1 MGNENS
7 KGSELTKNGT
17 IPEKHE
23 NGSVNGLSATII
35 SNGLEI
41 EVNSETTVLQ
51 NGEPLSLNLSTDSVE
66 PDFVVVESDAQPAE
80 AQIVNEIPE
89 PTIQKEEVKKS
100 KREKGRLFG
109 KMFKKK
115 AEPPADVE
123 SVQEKETSK
132 DDQTDS
138 PENPPAVDPQPEL
151 NSSGEETTTKI
162 IIEHQEEAGH
172 PHQRAET
179 STQTDRKT
187 EADISTQT
195 GDDDDTTVNS
205 EGPVEVVVITEST
218 KTEEDLL
225 DESAITIAEEAIEE
239 TANTERSDNQTAEII
254 IEEVVVTENNVYEN
268 IMFRAERVEVTD
280 NFEMS
285 HCNPEE
291 ESINGPEDKILVEE
305 NKSEETVPLEVSSS
319 LPKVVA
325 DCIEAVFAAVS
336 ESTDYTA
343 INTSEPQPEPQP
355 GVDEVITEDNGEGA
369 GDMSADVVLIETTE
383 PEHNVVT
390 PEAGEENGVPPLDEE
405 SVTTVM
411 ETISEA
417 AHEETDPTPANHN
430 TSVEEPPGLLETEI
444 VIMEGSA
451 HEEVTSDDAVV
462 VGDVPEM
469 SDQDKLS
476 PATDKEPETAD
487 KSEPSPVII
496 SEDDVI
502 AEAAIDVL
510 SQEFEPNATTPQEP
524 AADNG
529 SPVEE
534 EVITVTV
541 FVPLSEE
548 QEISLTIPED
558 PVEETVIPFKDQT
571 AEEMNEEAIEALSN
585 ELETVPVSLE
595 EATTIQ
601 ESSTEEVIKV
611 VISEEPLEERDMA
624 EGKTEES
631 EDVLAQTESSET
643 LEQIPLISEEP
654 AEEIPSP
661 CDEDT
666 TTEVLESIV
675 ESVVEAIS
683 EKPEVTEN
691 VVEEPENV
699 HEDAP
704 PMEATEE
711 SEPCVSVQEELMEE
725 NVSQTET
732 LLEDPDKNVP
742 PVADVEVLESIEPTD
757 ENPVDSEERVEESEP
772 QPNSEVLML
781 ILKTTEDKVT
791 EEIHHKTDNSG
802 DVSGATEENS
812 EVETLDEPVAECVE
826 AVLESTVEEII
837 GEEAECNLAT
847 SEEVIPE
854 TTGEEAECNLA
865 TSEEVIPEIIG
876 EEAVEE
882 PPALFETE
890 IVIMEGSAYEELTSD
905 DAVVV
910 GDVPEMSDQDKLSPA
925 TEKEPETADK
935 SEPSP
940 VIISE
945 DDVIAEA
952 AIDVL
957 SQEFE
962 PNATTPQEPA
972 ADNGSPVE
980 EEVITVTVFVPLSEE
995 QEISLTIPEDPVE
1008 ETVIP
1013 FKDQTAEEMNEEAIE
1028 ALSNEA

>member
-66 PDFVVVESDAQPAE
+66 PDFVVVESDAQLAE
-80 AQIVNEIPE
+80 AQIVPEIPE
-89 PTIQKEEVKKS
+89 PPIQKEEVKKS
-100 KREKGRLFG
+100 KQEKGRLFG

-138 PENPPAVDPQPEL
+138 PESPPAVEPQPEL
-151 NSSGEETTTKI
+151 NSSGEEATTKI

-172 PHQRAET
+172 PHQKAET

-205 EGPVEVVVITEST
+205 EGPVEVVVITESA

-225 DESAITIAEEAIEE
+225 DESAITIAEEAVEE
-239 TANTERSDNQTAEII
+239 TANTEPSDNQTAEII
-254 IEEVVVTENNVYEN
+254 FEEVVVTENNVYEN

-280 NFEMS
+280 NFEIS

-291 ESINGPEDKILVEE
+291 ESINGPEDKMLVEE

-325 DCIEAVFAAVS
+325 DCVEAVFAAVS

-343 INTSEPQPEPQP
+343 VNTSEPQPEPLP
-355 GVDEVITEDNGEGA
+355 GADEVITEDNGEGA
-369 GDMSADVVLIETTE
+369 EDMSADVMLIETSE
-383 PEHNVVT
+383 PEPNVVT

-417 AHEETDPTPANHN
+417 AHEETDPTPANHD
-430 TSVEEPPGLLETEI
+430 TSVEEPPALLETEI
-444 VIMEGSA
+444 VIMEESAHEVVTSDDTVAVGDVPEISEQDPPANQDTSVEELPALLKTEILIKEESA
-451 HEEVTSDDAVV
+451 HEEVTTDDAVA

-476 PATDKEPETAD
+476 PETDKEPETAD
-487 KSEPSPVII
+487 KSEPSPAII
-496 SEDDVI
+496 SEDDEVI

-541 FVPLSEE
+541 FVPLSGE

-558 PVEETVIPFKDQT
+558 PVEETIIPFKDQT

-585 ELETVPVSLE
+585 EIETVPESLE

-601 ESSTEEVIKV
+601 VSSTEEVDEV
-611 VISEEPLEERDMA
+611 AISEEPLEESDMA

-631 EDVLAQTESSET
+631 EDVLAQTESTETSER
-643 LEQIPLISEEP
+643 IPLISEEP

-666 TTEVLESIV
+666 TTEMLESIV

-683 EKPEVTEN
+683 EKLEVTEN
-691 VVEEPENV
+691 IVEEPENV
-699 HEDAP
+699 HVDAP

-732 LLEDPDKNVP
+732 LLEDPDKDVP

-757 ENPVDSEERVEESEP
+757 ANPVDSEERVEESEP

-781 ILKTTEDKVT
+781 ILETTEDKVT
-791 EEIHHKTDNSG
+791 EEIPHKTDNSG
-802 DVSGATEENS
+802 DVSGVTEENS
-812 EVETLDEPVAECVE
+812 EVETLTLDCVE
-826 AVLESTVEEII
+826 AVLESIVEGII
-837 GEEAECNLAT
+837 A
-847 SEEVIPE
+847 
-854 TTGEEAECNLA
+854 EEAECNLA
-865 TSEEVIPEIIG
+865 TSEEVIPEIIR
-876 EEAVEE
+876 
-882 PPALFETE
+882 
-890 IVIMEGSAYEELTSD
+890 
-905 DAVVV
+905 
-910 GDVPEMSDQDKLSPA
+910 
-925 TEKEPETADK
+925 
-935 SEPSP
+935 
-940 VIISE
+940 
-945 DDVIAEA
+945 
-952 AIDVL
+952 
-957 SQEFE
+957 
-962 PNATTPQEPA
+962 
-972 ADNGSPVE
+972 
-980 EEVITVTVFVPLSEE
+980 
-995 QEISLTIPEDPVE
+995 
-1008 ETVIP
+1008 
-1013 FKDQTAEEMNEEAIE
+1013 
-1028 ALSNEA
+1028 